1 MKIAATAALFAAL
14 FTTSALAAEAIIN
27 VTANIDPTLEL
38 RNADGTLLE
47 QNVRMGYL
55 PGVGLDGHRMETKI
69 YTNDKAKNISVR
81 LGSAAQLVHATDTS
95 APAIPLTVTLGT
107 KSLTT
112 ADQTLT
118 AAELFGVASGV
129 GESVTLPLVISQT
142 TKEVVDVAGTY
153 NGMVQL
159 VLAQA
164 VGS

>member
-27 VTANIDPTLEL
+27 VTANVDTALEL

-55 PGVGLDGHRMETKI
+55 PGVGLDGHRMQTKI
-69 YTNDKAKNISVR
+69 YTNDKTKNVEVR
-81 LGSAAQLVHATDTS
+81 LGSQPQLLHATNTS
-95 APAIPLTVTLGT
+95 ADPVALAVSLGG

-112 ADQTLT
+112 NNITFT
-118 AAELFGVASGV
+118 TTELFDTASGV
-129 GESVTLPLVISQT
+129 GQSITLPLVISQA
-142 TKEVVDVAGTY
+142 TKGVIGTSGTY